1 MRVPLSGPQFYI
13 IRKSHLAIH
22 FYYFDLTISGFAL
35 LALIGAV
42 LFYNKVTFKGKGA
55 DFVSDADRAQLATLL
70 NCDASEVDALV
81 KKNDQMNNSL
91 RYSIFTNFIVRVY
104 DATVG
109 LVA

>member
-1 MRVPLSGPQFYI
+1 MVFNFTYSERSTILI
-13 IRKSHLAIH
+13 I
-22 FYYFDLTISGFAL
+22 FDPIISGMVL
-35 LALIGAV
+35 LGLIGAV

-55 DFVSDADRAQLATLL
+55 EFVSDSDRAQLATLL
-70 NCDASEVDALV
+70 NCDASEVDSLV
-81 KKNDQMNNSL
+81 KKNDEMNNSL